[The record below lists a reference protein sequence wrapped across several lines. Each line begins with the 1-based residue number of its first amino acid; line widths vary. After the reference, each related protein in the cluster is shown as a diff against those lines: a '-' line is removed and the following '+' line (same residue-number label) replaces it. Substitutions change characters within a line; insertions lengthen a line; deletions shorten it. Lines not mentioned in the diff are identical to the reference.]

1 MKEVEVKAR
10 LKDKTKVQEALR
22 ALGCVFSEV
31 VTQDD
36 TTYVR
41 EVGSLD
47 AYLSNPEFLR
57 LRVEGD
63 GRVLFTLK
71 YHPGRVGDLDG
82 APLEHETV
90 VGSREEMEHMLDLM
104 GYKTAVRIRK
114 SRVKTQ
120 HKNWEICID
129 EVEGLGSFI
138 EIEELAD
145 EHADVSP
152 IHTAMHEFLQ
162 AIGVEPEDAGL
173 KRYDILLLEKAEA
186 S

>member
-1 MKEVEVKAR
+1 
-10 LKDKTKVQEALR
+10 
-22 ALGCVFSEV
+22 
-31 VTQDD
+31 
-36 TTYVR
+36 
-41 EVGSLD
+41 
-47 AYLSNPEFLR
+47 
-57 LRVEGD
+57 
-63 GRVLFTLK
+63 
-71 YHPGRVGDLDG
+71 
-82 APLEHETV
+82 
-90 VGSREEMEHMLDLM
+90 MLALM
-104 GYKTAVRIRK
+104 GYQTAVRIRK

-138 EIEELAD
+138 ELEELAD
-145 EHADVSP
+145 EHAEVSP